1 MKRTVSCCQVSIII
15 SPVQHQLE
23 AGESSH
29 LTTSPRNI
37 RKVLL
42 LRLDPRWG
50 VVMLYLQVPH
60 PVWVLAPVPYRHE
73 RKLVH

>member
-50 VVMLYLQVPH
+50 VVMLNLQ
-60 PVWVLAPVPYRHE
+60 APRGSPRFSLLWLLYTP
-73 RKLVH
+73 